1 MATTSGHK
9 VGERTSQEAS
19 AESSG
24 DGTAA
29 FTLNVA
35 HSILS
40 STGGAAA
47 RNGIIPGNAKAGAA
61 CKAAAGGDDDGLMAD
76 VSIFL
81 SSAMIARPRRGPRA
95 YKESPRRA
103 PATARAP
110 RVRETARGD

>member
-95 YKESPRRA
+95 YI
-103 PATARAP
+103 
-110 RVRETARGD
+110 